1 MDRLAGKIAL
11 ITGGNGG
18 IGLATARRFVKE
30 GAFVFITGRRQA
42 ELDKAVTELGHGV
55 RALQGD
61 VTKTDDLDR
70 MMETIRSEK
79 GHLDVVFAN
88 AGIGAFAP
96 LGSITEA
103 SFDQTFDTNVKGV
116 LFTVQKALPL
126 LRAGGSIILNGSTA
140 GSMGAPSFSVYSAT
154 KAALRSFARCWAL
167 DLKETGIRVNVLSPG
182 ATVTPGLV
190 NILSTGSS
198 TTPSDTARE
207 DTLFDALKAQI
218 PLGRTA
224 EPAETAAVALF
235 LASDDS
241 SYMTG
246 GEVFV
251 DGGAAQV

>member
-1 MDRLAGKIAL
+1 MNRLAGKVAL

-42 ELDKAVTELGHGV
+42 ELDKAVAQIGHNV
-55 RALQGD
+55 LALQGD
-61 VTKTDDLDR
+61 VAKLDELDR
-70 MMETIRSEK
+70 IIETIRKEK
-79 GHLDVVFAN
+79 GHLDIVFAN
-88 AGIGAFAP
+88 AGVGVVAP

-103 SFDQTFDTNVKGV
+103 SFDETFDINVKGV

-140 GSMGAPSFSVYSAT
+140 GSMGAPALSVYSAT

-167 DLKETGIRVNVLSPG
+167 DLKGTGIRVNVLSPG
-182 ATVTPGLV
+182 ATDTPGLV
-190 NILSTGSS
+190 NMLSTGSS
-198 TTPSDTARE
+198 TTPSEAARP
-207 DTLFDALKAQI
+207 DTLFDALKTQI

-224 EPAETAAVALF
+224 QPAETAGIALF

-246 GEVFV
+246 GEVFA

>member
-1 MDRLAGKIAL
+1 VAE
-11 ITGGNGG
+11 
-18 IGLATARRFVKE
+18 IGH
-30 GAFVFITGRRQA
+30 
-42 ELDKAVTELGHGV
+42 DV
-55 RALQGD
+55 RALRGD
-61 VTKTDDLDR
+61 VAKLDDLDR
-70 MMETIRSEK
+70 IMETIRSEK

-88 AGIGAFAP
+88 AGIGAFAS

-103 SFDQTFDTNVKGV
+103 SFDQTFDINVKGV

-167 DLKETGIRVNVLSPG
+167 DLTGTGIRVNVLSPG

-198 TTPSDTARE
+198 TTPSDTARD
-207 DTLFDALKAQI
+207 DTMFDALKAQI

-224 EPAETAAVALF
+224 DPAETAAVALF

-241 SYMTG
+241 SYMAG
-246 GEVFV
+246 GELFA